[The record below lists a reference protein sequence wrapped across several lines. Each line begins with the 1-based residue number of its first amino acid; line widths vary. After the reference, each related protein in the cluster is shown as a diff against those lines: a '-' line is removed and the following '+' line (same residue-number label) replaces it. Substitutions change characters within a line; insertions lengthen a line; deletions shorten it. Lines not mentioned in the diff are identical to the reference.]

1 MAIIAFVRLKE
12 RKEAMIAIQSFN
24 KAVQIA
30 HVSAPI
36 RSLQATKQRRQ
47 GKQMQQGSQNRG
59 VHPSQINVGFH
70 KCDQYITIHPVSQ
83 ILMAQLLILVLL
95 EKVFNHLLI

>member
-36 RSLQATKQRRQ
+36 RSLQATKQRKQ

-59 VHPSQINVGFH
+59 VHPSQTPINNHSSNKSKIDGSATHLGASRKGFQFF
-70 KCDQYITIHPVSQ
+70 C
-83 ILMAQLLILVLL
+83 
-95 EKVFNHLLI
+95 